1 MLELRIDQ
9 TSYSVAGSVVL
20 CYYLRASCV
29 AWWLLM
35 HEQPTRTKRRPRPS
49 NTPKIVYPQTLSL
62 LPTRNMLATKM
73 LKNPLP
79 EMVSKNLKCF
89 MMKLN
94 SHMDI
99 TMRQPNRLDKGSKN
113 E

>member
-1 MLELRIDQ
+1 
-9 TSYSVAGSVVL
+9 
-20 CYYLRASCV
+20 
-29 AWWLLM
+29 M

-99 TMRQPNRLDKGSKN
+99 TMRQPNRLDKRSKN

>member
-1 MLELRIDQ
+1 MLIIHQ

-20 CYYLRASCV
+20 CYYLSASCV

-35 HEQPTRTKRRPRPS
+35 QEQPTRTKSRPRPS
-49 NTPKIVYPQTLSL
+49 NTPKIAYPQTLSL
-62 LPTRNMLATKM
+62 LPTRNMLATKR
-73 LKNPLP
+73 LKKPLP
-79 EMVSKNLKCF
+79 VMVSRNLKFF

-94 SHMDI
+94 SHMEN
-99 TMRQPNRLDKGSKN
+99 TMRMPNRLIKRSKN